1 MGRAIFSIVS
11 MIALAVIIVTNID
24 NRTAFNLFGWQFENL
39 SVPVLALMSFVAGA
53 LYAFFFYM
61 MGAFSK
67 ARRERLAM
75 QKQRIKSQEQE
86 IKAKNAELRRE
97 SRVEAKPIARN
108 PQQALPRPRPAENR
122 HAASDAGES
131 ASTRRPSAGKK
142 GSRET
147 WLKRLFGASSK

>member
-39 SVPVLALMSFVAGA
+39 AVPVLALVSFVSGA
-53 LYAFFFYM
+53 LYAFFFYS

-75 QKQRIKSQEQE
+75 QKQRIKSQEQT
-86 IKAKNAELRRE
+86 IKEKNAELRRD
-97 SRVEAKPIARN
+97 SRIQATPLARE
-108 PQQALPRPRPAENR
+108 PQQALPGPEGGK
-122 HAASDAGES
+122 AATPPTGKATGPGGK
-131 ASTRRPSAGKK
+131 RRG
-142 GSRET
+142 GDG
-147 WLKRLFGASSK
+147 WFKRLFGASSK